1 MSATRTSLLSQITTN
16 IACSN
21 ISVSSELPFT
31 ASGQSLYLKNMKHF
45 YMDEEQDEREQVL
58 KTLDGF
64 ELEQTTISLEG
75 YMSVDAKNQPG
86 DIANVVA
93 NIMNANSVITGTVS
107 NDTSVTTELEDDV
120 ITYTFEF
127 NFITI

>member
-1 MSATRTSLLSQITTN
+1 MSTRSDLLTQITTN
-16 IACSN
+16 IAGSN

-45 YMDEEQDEREQVL
+45 YLDEEQDDREQVL

-64 ELEQTTISLEG
+64 ELEQKTITLEG

-86 DIANVVA
+86 DIASVVA
-93 NIMNANSVITGTVS
+93 NIINANSAITGTVNNS
-107 NDTSVTTELEDDV
+107 TVSTTEITDDV

>member
-1 MSATRTSLLSQITTN
+1 MSTRSDLLTQITTN
-16 IACSN
+16 IAGSN

-45 YMDEEQDEREQVL
+45 YLDEEQDDREQVV

-64 ELEQTTISLEG
+64 ELEQTTITLDG

-93 NIMNANSVITGTVS
+93 NIMNANSTITGTV
-107 NDTSVTTELEDDV
+107 NNNAQVTTEITDDV

>member
-1 MSATRTSLLSQITTN
+1 MSTRSDLLTQITTN
-16 IACSN
+16 IAGSN

-45 YMDEEQDEREQVL
+45 YLDEEQDDREQVL

-64 ELEQTTISLEG
+64 ELEQKTITLDG

-93 NIMNANSVITGTVS
+93 NIINANSVITGTVNNS
-107 NDTSVTTELEDDV
+107 TVSTTEITDDV

>member
-1 MSATRTSLLSQITTN
+1 MSTRSNLLTQITTN
-16 IACSN
+16 ISGSN
-21 ISVSSELPFT
+21 ISVSQELPWT
-31 ASGQSLYLKNMKHF
+31 ASGESLYLKNMKHF
-45 YMDEEQDEREQVL
+45 YLDEEQDDREQVL

-64 ELEQTTISLEG
+64 ELEQTTITLEG

-93 NIMNANSVITGTVS
+93 NIMNANSVITGTVD
-107 NDTSVTTELEDDV
+107 NTSQVTTEIVDDV

>member
-1 MSATRTSLLSQITTN
+1 MSTRSDLLTQITTN
-16 IACSN
+16 IAGSN

-45 YMDEEQDEREQVL
+45 YLDEEQDDREQVL

-64 ELEQTTISLEG
+64 ELEKKTITLDG

-86 DIANVVA
+86 DIASVVA
-93 NIMNANSVITGTVS
+93 NIINANSVITGTVNNS
-107 NDTSVTTELEDDV
+107 TVSTTEITDDV

>member
-1 MSATRTSLLSQITTN
+1 MSTRSDLLTQITTN
-16 IACSN
+16 ISGSN

-31 ASGQSLYLKNMKHF
+31 ASGKSLYLKNMKHF
-45 YMDEEQDEREQVL
+45 YLDEEQDDREQVL

-64 ELEQTTISLEG
+64 KLEQKTISLNG

-93 NIMNANSVITGTVS
+93 NIINANSVITGTVNNS
-107 NDTSVTTELEDDV
+107 TVSTTEITDDV

>member
-1 MSATRTSLLSQITTN
+1 MSTRSDLLTQITTN
-16 IACSN
+16 IAGSN

-45 YMDEEQDEREQVL
+45 YLDEEQDDRTQVL

-64 ELEQTTISLEG
+64 ELEQSQITLEG

-93 NIMNANSVITGTVS
+93 NIMNANSVISGTVD
-107 NDTSVTTELEDDV
+107 NTSQVSTEIVDDV

>member
-1 MSATRTSLLSQITTN
+1 MSTRSDLLTQITTN
-16 IACSN
+16 IAGSN

-45 YMDEEQDEREQVL
+45 YLDEEQDDREQVL

-64 ELEQTTISLEG
+64 ELEQKTITLDG

-86 DIANVVA
+86 DIASVVA
-93 NIMNANSVITGTVS
+93 NIINANSVITGTVNNS
-107 NDTSVTTELEDDV
+107 TVSTTEITDDV

>member
-1 MSATRTSLLSQITTN
+1 MSTRSDLLTQITTN
-16 IACSN
+16 IAGSN

-31 ASGQSLYLKNMKHF
+31 ASGKTLYLKNMKHF
-45 YMDEEQDEREQVL
+45 YLDEEQDDREQVL

-64 ELEQTTISLEG
+64 ELEQTTITLDG

-93 NIMNANSVITGTVS
+93 NIMNANSVITGTVNNTTVS
-107 NDTSVTTELEDDV
+107 TTEITDDV

>member
-1 MSATRTSLLSQITTN
+1 MSTRSDLLTQITTN
-16 IACSN
+16 IAGSN

-31 ASGQSLYLKNMKHF
+31 ASGKTLYLKNMKHF
-45 YMDEEQDEREQVL
+45 YLDEEQDDREQVL

-64 ELEQTTISLEG
+64 ELEQTTITLDG

-93 NIMNANSVITGTVS
+93 NIMNANSVITGTVNNTTIS
-107 NDTSVTTELEDDV
+107 TTEITDDV

>member
-1 MSATRTSLLSQITTN
+1 MSTRSDLLTQITTN
-16 IACSN
+16 IAGSN

-45 YMDEEQDEREQVL
+45 YLDEEQDDREQVL

-64 ELEQTTISLEG
+64 ELEQKTITLEG

-86 DIANVVA
+86 DIASVVA
-93 NIMNANSVITGTVS
+93 NIINANSVITGTVNNS
-107 NDTSVTTELEDDV
+107 TVSTTEITDDV

>member
-1 MSATRTSLLSQITTN
+1 MSATRTSLLNQITTN
-16 IACSN
+16 LANSN

-31 ASGQSLYLKNMKHF
+31 ASGQSLFLKNMKHF
-45 YMDEEQDEREQVL
+45 YMDEEQDERDQVL

-64 ELEQTTISLEG
+64 ELEQKTITLEG

-86 DIANVVA
+86 DIDNVVA
-93 NIMNANSVITGTVS
+93 NIISANTVVSGTV
-107 NDTSVTTELEDDV
+107 NNTTTQTTEIIDDV

>member
-16 IACSN
+16 IAGSN

>member
-1 MSATRTSLLSQITTN
+1 MSTRSNLLTQITTN
-16 IACSN
+16 IAGSN
-21 ISVSSELPFT
+21 ISVSQELPWT
-31 ASGQSLYLKNMKHF
+31 ASGESLYLKNMKHF
-45 YMDEEQDEREQVL
+45 YLDEEQDDREQVL

-64 ELEQTTISLEG
+64 ELEQTTITLEG

-93 NIMNANSVITGTVS
+93 NIMNANSVITGTVD
-107 NDTSVTTELEDDV
+107 NTSQVTTEIVDDV